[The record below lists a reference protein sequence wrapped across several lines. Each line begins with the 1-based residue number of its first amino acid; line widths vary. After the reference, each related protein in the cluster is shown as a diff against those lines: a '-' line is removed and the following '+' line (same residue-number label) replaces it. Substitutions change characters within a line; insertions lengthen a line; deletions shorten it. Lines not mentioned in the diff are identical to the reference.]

1 MNVLLTGIN
10 HKTAPVEM
18 REMLAIEPGR
28 LTDATR
34 VLLSVPGVEE
44 AMILST
50 CNRVEVLASH
60 RANCPDLLDV
70 LGDYLGVNTSA
81 FRQHVYEL
89 HGIDAVQHL
98 FRVGSSLD
106 SMVVGEP
113 QILGQLKEAYAAARS
128 MGSVRTHLDKLLQTA
143 FSVAKKVR
151 TKTQIGSSS
160 VSVASV
166 AVDLAK
172 KVFGSLEGKR
182 VMLVGAGK
190 MGELAVQQLLKHGAD
205 SILVTNRTHERAVR
219 LANEFGGRAVRFED
233 FYTTAPQVDIVIT
246 STGAPQHIIRPEH
259 GKQFLQ
265 IRRHRPMFFVD
276 IAVPRDVDPQ
286 LNRVDGLFL
295 YDIDALQ
302 SIAASHLA
310 DRAVEAQHAEMI
322 VAKEAIRFQRHEMA
336 LNVAPMIVEL
346 QSAAEDLRH
355 AELRRAHS
363 RLQSL
368 TEEQRAAVEA
378 LTKSL
383 INKFLHQPM
392 RTLKTAAE
400 EADTVA
406 LDVMRAAFN
415 LPAVQEQAPS
425 SVSATGEGPNYIPA
439 HELVAGSHEKA
450 DSAAA
455 RPASTASVRCRRWPA
470 CRLPLSGLVQTD
482 CTAVISVCRCH

>member
-1 MNVLLTGIN
+1 MVLMNILLTGIN

-18 REMLAIEPGR
+18 RELLAIEPRR

-34 VLLSVPGVEE
+34 VLLNVPGVEE
-44 AMILST
+44 TMILCT

-60 RANCPDLLDV
+60 RANCPDLLRV
-70 LGDYLGVNTSA
+70 LGDHLGVNTSA
-81 FRQHVYEL
+81 LRQHIYDL

-106 SMVVGEP
+106 SMVLGEP
-113 QILGQLKEAYAAARS
+113 QVLGQLKEAYAAARS
-128 MGSVRTHLDKLLQTA
+128 MGSVGTHLDKLLQTA

-151 TKTQIGSSS
+151 TETQIGSSS
-160 VSVASV
+160 VSIASV

-172 KVFGSLEGKR
+172 QIFGSLEGKR

-190 MGELAVQQLLKHGAD
+190 MGELAAQQLLKQGAD
-205 SILVTNRTHERAVR
+205 SILVANRTHERALR
-219 LANEFGGRAVRFED
+219 LANDFGGHAVRFD
-233 FYTTAPQVDIVIT
+233 DIYRTAPEVDIVIT
-246 STGAPQHIIRPEH
+246 STGAQEHIFRPDH

-265 IRRHRPMFFVD
+265 MRRHRPMFFVD

-286 LNRVDGLFL
+286 LNRIDGLFL

-302 SIAASHLA
+302 SIAASNLA

-322 VAKEAIRFQRHEMA
+322 VAREAIRFQRHEMA
-336 LNVAPMIVEL
+336 LNVTPMILEL
-346 QSAAEDLRH
+346 QSRAEDLRQV
-355 AELRRAHS
+355 ELRRAQS

-383 INKFLHQPM
+383 MNKFLHQPM
-392 RTLKTAAE
+392 RMLKTAAG
-400 EADTVA
+400 EADTVT

-415 LPAVQEQAPS
+415 LPAAQEQVPS
-425 SVSATGEGPNYIPA
+425 SVSAMGEGSNYIPA
-439 HELVAGSHEKA
+439 DELLAGSH
-450 DSAAA
+450 
-455 RPASTASVRCRRWPA
+455 
-470 CRLPLSGLVQTD
+470 
-482 CTAVISVCRCH
+482 

>member
-1 MNVLLTGIN
+1 MNILLTGIN

-18 REMLAIEPGR
+18 RELLAIEPRR

-34 VLLSVPGVEE
+34 VLLNVPGVEE
-44 AMILST
+44 TMILCT
-50 CNRVEVLASH
+50 CNRVEVLASY
-60 RANCPDLLDV
+60 RANCPDLLRV

-81 FRQHVYEL
+81 LRQHIYDL

-106 SMVVGEP
+106 SMVLGEP
-113 QILGQLKEAYAAARS
+113 QVLGQLKEAYVAARS
-128 MGSVRTHLDKLLQTA
+128 MGSVGTHLDKLLQTA

-151 TKTQIGSSS
+151 TETQIGSSS
-160 VSVASV
+160 VSIASV

-172 KVFGSLEGKR
+172 QIFGSLEGKR

-190 MGELAVQQLLKHGAD
+190 MGELAAQQLLKQGAD
-205 SILVTNRTHERAVR
+205 SILVANRTHERAVR
-219 LANEFGGRAVRFED
+219 LANDFGGHAVRFED
-233 FYTTAPQVDIVIT
+233 IYRTAPEVDIVIT
-246 STGAPQHIIRPEH
+246 STGAQEHIFRPDH

-265 IRRHRPMFFVD
+265 TRRQRPMFFVD

-302 SIAASHLA
+302 SIAASNLA

-322 VAKEAIRFQRHEMA
+322 VAREAIRFQRHEMA
-336 LNVAPMIVEL
+336 LNVTPMIVEL
-346 QSAAEDLRH
+346 QSRAEDLRQV
-355 AELRRAHS
+355 ELRRAQS

-368 TEEQRAAVEA
+368 TEEQRTAVEA

-383 INKFLHQPM
+383 MNKFLHQPM
-392 RTLKTAAE
+392 RMLKTAAG
-400 EADTVA
+400 EADTVT

-415 LPAVQEQAPS
+415 LPAAQEEVPS
-425 SVSATGEGPNYIPA
+425 SVSAMGEGANYIPA
-439 HELVAGSHEKA
+439 DELLAGSH
-450 DSAAA
+450 
-455 RPASTASVRCRRWPA
+455 
-470 CRLPLSGLVQTD
+470 
-482 CTAVISVCRCH
+482 

>member
-1 MNVLLTGIN
+1 MNILLTGIN

-18 REMLAIEPGR
+18 RELLAIEPRR

-34 VLLSVPGVEE
+34 VLLNVPGVEE
-44 AMILST
+44 TMILCT
-50 CNRVEVLASH
+50 CNRVEVLASY
-60 RANCPDLLDV
+60 RANCPDLLRV

-81 FRQHVYEL
+81 LRQHIYDL

-106 SMVVGEP
+106 SMVLGEP
-113 QILGQLKEAYAAARS
+113 QVLGQLKEAYAAARS
-128 MGSVRTHLDKLLQTA
+128 MGSVGTHLDKLLQTA

-151 TKTQIGSSS
+151 TETQIGSSS
-160 VSVASV
+160 VSIASV

-172 KVFGSLEGKR
+172 QIFGSLEGKR

-190 MGELAVQQLLKHGAD
+190 MGELAAQQLLKQGAD
-205 SILVTNRTHERAVR
+205 SILVANRTHERAVR
-219 LANEFGGRAVRFED
+219 LANDFGGHAVRFED
-233 FYTTAPQVDIVIT
+233 IYRTAPEVDIVIT
-246 STGAPQHIIRPEH
+246 STGAQEHIFRPDH

-265 IRRHRPMFFVD
+265 MRRHRPMFFVD

-302 SIAASHLA
+302 SIAASNLA
-310 DRAVEAQHAEMI
+310 DRAVEAQHAETI
-322 VAKEAIRFQRHEMA
+322 VAREAIRFQRHEMA
-336 LNVAPMIVEL
+336 LNVTPMIVEL
-346 QSAAEDLRH
+346 QSRAEDLRQV
-355 AELRRAHS
+355 ELRRAQS

-368 TEEQRAAVEA
+368 TEEQRTAVEA

-383 INKFLHQPM
+383 MNRFLHQPM
-392 RTLKTAAE
+392 RMLKTAAR
-400 EADTVA
+400 EADTVT

-415 LPAVQEQAPS
+415 LPAAQEQVLS
-425 SVSATGEGPNYIPA
+425 SVSAMGEGLNYIPA

-450 DSAAA
+450 YS
-455 RPASTASVRCRRWPA
+455 
-470 CRLPLSGLVQTD
+470 
-482 CTAVISVCRCH
+482 

>member
-1 MNVLLTGIN
+1 MNILITGIS

-18 REMLAIEPGR
+18 RELLAIQPGR

-34 VLLSVPGVEE
+34 ALLSVPGVEE

-60 RANCPDLLDV
+60 RANCPDLLGF

-81 FRQHVYEL
+81 LRQHVYEL
-89 HGIDAVQHL
+89 HGVDAAQHL

-113 QILGQLKEAYAAARS
+113 QILGQLKEAYAVGRS

-143 FSVAKKVR
+143 FFVAKKVR
-151 TKTQIGSSS
+151 TETQIGSSS
-160 VSVASV
+160 VSIASV

-172 KVFGSLEGKR
+172 KIFGSLEGKR

-190 MGELAVQQLLKHGAD
+190 MGELAAQQLLKQGAD
-205 SILVTNRTHERAVR
+205 SILLANRTHERAVR
-219 LANEFGGRAVRFED
+219 LANDFGGHAVRFED
-233 FYTTAPQVDIVIT
+233 IYTTAPQVDIVIT
-246 STGAPQHIIRPEH
+246 STGAQEHIFRLEH

-265 IRRHRPMFFVD
+265 MRRHRPMFFVD

-286 LNRVDGLFL
+286 LNRVDSLFL
-295 YDIDALQ
+295 YDIDSLQ
-302 SIAASHLA
+302 AIAASHLA
-310 DRAVEAQHAEMI
+310 DRTVEAQHAEMI

-346 QSAAEDLRH
+346 QSAAEDLRQL
-355 AELRRAHS
+355 ELRRAQS
-363 RLQSL
+363 QLQSL
-368 TEEQRAAVEA
+368 TEEQRIAVEA

-383 INKFLHQPM
+383 MNKFLHQPM
-392 RTLKTAAE
+392 RSLKTAAG

-415 LPAVQEQAPS
+415 LHAVQEQVPS
-425 SVSATGEGPNYIPA
+425 SVSATGEGLNYIPA
-439 HELVAGSHEKA
+439 HELVAAVTKGPIHDSDFLNSMCSSQCGIMKA
-450 DSAAA
+450 ENLD
-455 RPASTASVRCRRWPA
+455 
-470 CRLPLSGLVQTD
+470 
-482 CTAVISVCRCH
+482 